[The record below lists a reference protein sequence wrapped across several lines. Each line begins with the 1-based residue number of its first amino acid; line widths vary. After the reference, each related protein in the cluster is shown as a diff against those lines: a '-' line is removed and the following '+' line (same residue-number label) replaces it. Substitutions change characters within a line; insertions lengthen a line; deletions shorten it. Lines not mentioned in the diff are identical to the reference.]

1 MADTA
6 DNNQDLPAHVDSYG
20 RFLTWFRNGAVVV
33 AIIVTAVV
41 FIITR

>member
-6 DNNQDLPAHVDSYG
+6 ETNENLPAHVDSYG
-20 RFLTWFRNGAVVV
+20 RFISWFKSGAIVV
-33 AIIVTAVV
+33 AIIVVAVV